1 MQGSGHLRKL
11 PLTRERDLSNMVEH
25 QTNFTLEGCELAVF
39 ETHQQA
45 EEVNL
50 AFNNLVLTSM
60 IRGKK
65 VMRLFGEPGFDY
77 LPGESVLAPAGELM
91 RIDFPDAAPDNPAQC
106 IALSL
111 CADTIQRV
119 TDLLNERYPRSAQT
133 SWEIDCKYFHLEN
146 NPHLTGC
153 IDRLVYVCME
163 EHSREKDV
171 IAGFALQ
178 ELLVRLMQ
186 TQARA
191 LLQNEYAALSS
202 RNPMAAVVEYIRDNI
217 TQALDIDALA
227 KKACMSRANF
237 YRSFKQELGVTPN
250 QFIQQERLRLARQ
263 YLRDR
268 FYTVTQVCYMT
279 GFNDLNHFIRTFKRH
294 TGRTPKAFQNEYIA

>member
-1 MQGSGHLRKL
+1 MQGSAHLRKL
-11 PLTRERDLSNMVEH
+11 PLTPERDLTQLVEH
-25 QTNFTLEGCELAVF
+25 RANFTLEECELAVF

-45 EEVNL
+45 EQVNL
-50 AFNNLVLTSM
+50 TFNNLVLTSM

-65 VMRLFGEPGFDY
+65 VMRLFDEPGFEY

-91 RIDFPDAAPDNPAQC
+91 RIDFPDAAPHNPTQC

-111 CADTIQRV
+111 CSDTIQRI
-119 TDLLNERYPRSAQT
+119 TNLLNERYPRSAQS
-133 SWEIDCKYFHLEN
+133 SWEINSRYFHLEN
-146 NPHLTGC
+146 NPHLANC

-186 TQARA
+186 TQARV
-191 LLQNEYAALSS
+191 LLQNDSAALSS
-202 RNPMAAVVEYIRDNI
+202 HNPMAAVVSHIREHI
-217 TQALDIDALA
+217 QEHIDVDGLA
-227 KKACMSRANF
+227 RVACMSRANF

-250 QFIQQERLRLARQ
+250 QFIQQERLRLAKQ

-294 TGRTPKAFQNEYIA
+294 TGRTPKAFQNEYVA